1 MLFNK
6 QNRKEESQ
14 QTPSEN
20 DTYGSI
26 LAKLAQ
32 SQEPIFNDSDEALN
46 NR

>member
-14 QTPSEN
+14 ETPTEN

-26 LAKLAQ
+26 LAKLAE
-32 SQEPIFNDSDEALN
+32 SHEPIFNDSDDTLA

>member
-14 QTPSEN
+14 ENPSAN

-32 SQEPIFNDSDEALN
+32 SNEPIFNDSDDSLA